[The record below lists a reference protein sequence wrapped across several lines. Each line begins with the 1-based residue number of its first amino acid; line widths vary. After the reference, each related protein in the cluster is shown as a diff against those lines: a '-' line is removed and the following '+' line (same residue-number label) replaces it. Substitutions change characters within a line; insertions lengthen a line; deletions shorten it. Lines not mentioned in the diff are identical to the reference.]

1 LFVVPRSALAIAE
14 GTAALSQQRPRARP
28 TLPVPGDLI
37 AGKYVIVRTIG
48 EGGMAVVFEATH
60 TRLSQRLA
68 IKVLRPDV
76 RDFDVVLARFERE
89 ARATAKM
96 KSIHTARVIDVDT
109 LPNGLPYMVLEYLE
123 GRDLDAELQVTKVLP
138 AEQAVDVALQVAGAM
153 TEAHEQGITHRDL
166 KPSNLFVC
174 HAGERRIIKI
184 LDFGISRN
192 DADESR
198 ITKAD
203 SYFGTPAYASPEQLR
218 DALTAD
224 ARSDVWSLGVILY
237 ELLTGRTPFEGTAP
251 QVIAKVVSQPV
262 PKPQEFRPDLPP
274 ALASVV
280 VRALERDP
288 SQRFQTMRELA
299 AALEPFGP
307 KQSVADAVAG
317 VQGGGRGRLGEILV
331 ADGLL
336 SEAGLRRALAEQRR
350 TGKLLGAVLLD
361 LGLVVRADLL
371 AALARQQGIAP
382 GPTPEVDPRDAPT
395 LHGEP
400 LATAI
405 EKPSVPSRLRA
416 ALLVVV
422 PVVVLAIA
430 AAWMALR

>member
-1 LFVVPRSALAIAE
+1 
-14 GTAALSQQRPRARP
+14 LSQQRPRTRP
-28 TLPVPGDLI
+28 TLPVAGDLI

-60 TRLSQRLA
+60 TRLAQRLA

-96 KSIHTARVIDVDT
+96 RSIHTARVIDVDM

-123 GRDLDAELQVTKVLP
+123 GRDLDAELQVTKALP
-138 AEQAVDVALQVAGAM
+138 VEEAVDVALQVAEAM
-153 TEAHEQGITHRDL
+153 TEAHEQGVIHRDL

-218 DALTAD
+218 DAMSAD

-251 QVIAKVVSQPV
+251 QVIAKVVSQQV
-262 PKPQEFRPDLPP
+262 PKPQEFRPDLPR

-280 VRALERDP
+280 VRALEREP
-288 SQRFQTMRELA
+288 SQRFQTMGELA
-299 AALEPFGP
+299 AALVPFGP

-317 VQGGGRGRLGEILV
+317 VQGGRGRLGEILV

-400 LATAI
+400 VLAI
-405 EKPSVPSRLRA
+405 EKSSGRSRLRA
-416 ALLVVV
+416 ALIVVV
-422 PVVVLAIA
+422 PVVVLAIV
-430 AAWMALR
+430 AAWIAMR

>member
-1 LFVVPRSALAIAE
+1 MPRSAQAIAE
-14 GTAALSQQRPRARP
+14 GTAALSQHRLRTRP
-28 TLPVPGDLI
+28 TLPVAGDLI

-60 TRLSQRLA
+60 TRLAQRFA

-96 KSIHTARVIDVDT
+96 RSIHTARVIDVDT

-123 GRDLDAELQVTKVLP
+123 GRDLDAELQVTKALP
-138 AEQAVDVALQVAGAM
+138 VEEAVDVALQVADAM
-153 TEAHEQGITHRDL
+153 AEAHEQGIIHRDL

-218 DALTAD
+218 DAMSAD

-262 PKPQEFRPDLPP
+262 PKPQEFRPDLPR

-299 AALEPFGP
+299 AALVPFGP

-317 VQGGGRGRLGEILV
+317 VQGGRGRLGEILV

-336 SEAGLRRALAEQRR
+336 SEAGLGRALAEQRR

-371 AALARQQGIAP
+371 AALARQQGISP
-382 GPTPEVDPRDAPT
+382 WPTPEVDPRDAPT

-400 LATAI
+400 VLAI
-405 EKPSVPSRLRA
+405 VKPSARTRLRT
-416 ALLVVV
+416 ALVVVV
-422 PVVVLAIA
+422 PVVVLAIV
-430 AAWMALR
+430 AAWIAMR